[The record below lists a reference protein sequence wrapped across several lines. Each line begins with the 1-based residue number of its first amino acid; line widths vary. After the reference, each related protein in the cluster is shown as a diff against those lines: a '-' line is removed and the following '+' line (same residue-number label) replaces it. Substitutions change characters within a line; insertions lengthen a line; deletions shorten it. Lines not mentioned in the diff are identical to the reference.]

1 MKEVWDVV
9 KPTNNEISVANNTI
23 VIEVVNEDE
32 KGLVG
37 DVDWATEIVV
47 AIIVLHKHKNK
58 VKIILLI
65 QLKMKLSFILLTLN
79 IHKCLEQHYKVW
91 QNKQWNMNNVSL

>member
-1 MKEVWDVV
+1 VKEVWDVV

-37 DVDWATEIVV
+37 DVD
-47 AIIVLHKHKNK
+47 
-58 VKIILLI
+58 
-65 QLKMKLSFILLTLN
+65 
-79 IHKCLEQHYKVW
+79 
-91 QNKQWNMNNVSL
+91 